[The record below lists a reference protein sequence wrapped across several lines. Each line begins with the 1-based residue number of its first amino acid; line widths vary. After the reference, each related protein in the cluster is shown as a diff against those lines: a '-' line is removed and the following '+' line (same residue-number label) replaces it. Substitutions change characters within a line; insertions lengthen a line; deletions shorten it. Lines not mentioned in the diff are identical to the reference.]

1 MTYEWDSEMMLNR
14 FNQLM
19 EDVLRGKARRTC
31 FAPWEVELLLD
42 IESCEMPAPRKRIL
56 LKRYQEAAS
65 KRIDSGMPP
74 IKLSEYLRGSTP
86 PAAPQCDRPH

>member
-1 MTYEWDSEMMLNR
+1 MRYEWDSEMMLNR

-19 EDVLRGKARRTC
+19 EDLLRGKARRNC

-42 IESCEMPAPRKRIL
+42 IESCEVPAPRKRIL

-65 KRIDSGMPP
+65 RRIDSGEPP
-74 IKLSEYLRGSTP
+74 LKLSEYLRGSLP
-86 PAAPQCDRPH
+86 PVAPQPDRLH